1 MHATGNYDGD
11 LRWLTIQE
19 VAARLHVSRDTVER
33 WINSGSMHAVD
44 MSSRL
49 KKKSCRPLWRIGAE
63 SLEAFI
69 NARANRA
76 STATPTRPL
85 RRRSPNLI
93 EFIK

>member
-1 MHATGNYDGD
+1 MHATGNHDGG

-33 WINSGSMHAVD
+33 WINTGSMHAVD

-49 KKKSCRPLWRIGAE
+49 KKKSCRPLWRISAE
-63 SLEAFI
+63 NLEAFLG
-69 NARANRA
+69 ARANKT
-76 STATPTRPL
+76 SLTTPTRPP
-85 RRRSPNLI
+85 RRRNPNLI

>member
-1 MHATGNYDGD
+1 MHATGNHDGD

-19 VAARLHVSRDTVER
+19 VALRLHVSRDTVER

-49 KKKSCRPLWRIGAE
+49 KKKSCRPLWRVSAE
-63 SLEAFI
+63 SLETFLEG
-69 NARANRA
+69 RANRPPIP
-76 STATPTRPL
+76 TPRTHRI
-85 RRRSPNLI
+85 RSSGVI

>member
-1 MHATGNYDGD
+1 MHATGNHDGD

-33 WINSGSMHAVD
+33 WINAGSMHAVD
-44 MSSRL
+44 VSSRL
-49 KKKSCRPLWRIGAE
+49 KKKSCRPLWRISAE
-63 SLEAFI
+63 NLEAFL
-69 NARANRA
+69 NARANKA
-76 STATPTRPL
+76 STIPPTRPP